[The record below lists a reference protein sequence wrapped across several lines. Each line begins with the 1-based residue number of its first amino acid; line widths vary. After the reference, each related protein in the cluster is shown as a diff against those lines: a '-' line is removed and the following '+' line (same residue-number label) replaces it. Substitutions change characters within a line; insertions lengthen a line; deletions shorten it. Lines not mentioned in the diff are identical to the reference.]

1 MSETTP
7 TNRLLSISTF
17 SKLTGISRK
26 NLIYYHM
33 MGIIIPALIKENGY
47 RYYTYDQLNEVSIV
61 MTLKDLEIPLKEI
74 REYLGNI
81 SEDSLLPII
90 SRQKEKI
97 AKELNRLNQLNYII
111 EQRSLLVSLSKNADC
126 TTIFLEEGHRQ
137 ALFAG
142 SEILYRDETA
152 DRDYE
157 NFLTDADRQ
166 GLVYGYPLGIMGSYE
181 NLILEN
187 KNYCRFY
194 YKIPE
199 NLEGKNTL
207 RPAGMYVTAYDRSFL
222 AGDGSILKKM
232 AAYISQ
238 SNLMPLGNIYIDNIC
253 DEITQ
258 KNTDNYLSKISIPVT
273 S

>member
-61 MTLKDLEIPLKEI
+61 MTLKD
-74 REYLGNI
+74 
-81 SEDSLLPII
+81 
-90 SRQKEKI
+90 
-97 AKELNRLNQLNYII
+97 
-111 EQRSLLVSLSKNADC
+111 
-126 TTIFLEEGHRQ
+126 Q

-181 NLILEN
+181 NLILKN